1 MSERDVAAEA
11 RQLLLDESH
20 GVLGTI
26 SEDIGGYPFGS
37 VVPYCLDRGGL
48 PVILISR
55 LAQHTKNLAADPRCC
70 LTVLESGA
78 ESVQAGGRLTWI
90 GDIEAVAKDDE
101 DTASRYCRYF
111 PEGVTY
117 ATELDFDFF
126 RIRPVKVRYIGG
138 FGRIHWVGDAAMVR
152 PSPFSREVED
162 GIVTHMN
169 EDHVDAMRRYC
180 ALVGAD
186 TADHEPCMAG
196 VDDLGVH
203 LRVGEK
209 IVRIR
214 YSEPATHPGAVRA
227 QLVALARRGPGG
239 D

>member
-11 RQLLLDESH
+11 RRLLLDESH

-37 VVPYCLDRGGL
+37 VVPYCLDRSGL

-70 LTVLESGA
+70 LTVLESGVA
-78 ESVQAGGRLTWI
+78 SVQAGARLTWI
-90 GDIEAVAKDDE
+90 GDIEPVTGDDE
-101 DTASRYCRYF
+101 DTVSRYCRYF
-111 PEGVTY
+111 PEGVSY
-117 ATELDFDFF
+117 SRDLDFDFY

-138 FGRIHWVGDAAMVR
+138 FGKIHWVGDAAAVR
-152 PSPFSREVED
+152 PNPFSREVED
-162 GIVTHMN
+162 GIVTHMD
-169 EDHVDAMRRYC
+169 EDHVDAMGRYC
-180 ALVGAD
+180 AQAGVETGS
-186 TADHEPCMAG
+186 EQPCMAG
-196 VDDLGVH
+196 VDDFGIH
-203 LRVGEK
+203 LRVGQR

-214 YSEPATHPGAVRA
+214 YPQPATNPGAVRT
-227 QLVALARRGPGG
+227 QLVALARDESGR